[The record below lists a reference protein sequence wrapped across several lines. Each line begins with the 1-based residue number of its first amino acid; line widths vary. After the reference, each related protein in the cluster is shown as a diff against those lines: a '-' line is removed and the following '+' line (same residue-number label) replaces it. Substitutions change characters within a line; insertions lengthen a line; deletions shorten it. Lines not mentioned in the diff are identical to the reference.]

1 MVVDDVTV
9 FGKDCKKELEKS
21 GFEVSLCKK
30 DGNTVISLLENQHF
44 DAVLMDVFMSGA
56 DGFEVLESI
65 SESLTEKPL
74 TLVLSAV
81 DNSQIEEQ
89 VIASGADYYFIKPVS
104 PESVAKRIE
113 KCLARSR
120 NYCIP
125 QLLKCIPQLRQELK
139 EQSATLLRLRGTGEM
154 LMFFLPISV
163 IPFSLSAASL
173 QIPNLL
179 Q

>member
-1 MVVDDVTV
+1 MNSKMKILVADDVTV

-74 TLVLSAV
+74 TLVL
-81 DNSQIEEQ
+81 
-89 VIASGADYYFIKPVS
+89 
-104 PESVAKRIE
+104 
-113 KCLARSR
+113 
-120 NYCIP
+120 
-125 QLLKCIPQLRQELK
+125 
-139 EQSATLLRLRGTGEM
+139 
-154 LMFFLPISV
+154 
-163 IPFSLSAASL
+163 
-173 QIPNLL
+173 
-179 Q
+179 